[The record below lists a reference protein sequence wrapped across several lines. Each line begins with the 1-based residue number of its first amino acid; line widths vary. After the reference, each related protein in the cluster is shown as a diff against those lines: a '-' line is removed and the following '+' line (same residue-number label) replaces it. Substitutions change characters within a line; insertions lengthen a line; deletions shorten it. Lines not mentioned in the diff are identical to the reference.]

1 VALPASKS
9 VTPQLN
15 LHLEKMHMVIFSFQ
29 VKKRN
34 TTTQD
39 PAPGRSGAKRRKVD
53 NKEVRR
59 KNDKYKGK

>member
-1 VALPASKS
+1 
-9 VTPQLN
+9 
-15 LHLEKMHMVIFSFQ
+15 MVIFSFQ

-39 PAPGRSGAKRRKVD
+39 PAPGRGGAKRRKVD

-59 KNDKYKGK
+59 KSDKNNRK